1 MFHTFHTIDS
11 GISLTINDY
20 IYYKLCLLRTIVII
34 STYELLLLTSM
45 VAAIGFFTTI
55 IMIVATVRA
64 KKMGGQKNMT
74 KLGPVGNP
82 FTELVLRGRWP
93 LRLKDHTMQHR
104 EKKIYSI
111 SLETW
116 WAGVPNA
123 IILWNMA
130 WSVRFG
136 LELVLLIQPSI
147 PWLSESETVGVSIVG
162 IPNSWR
168 GYNGRSENKM
178 EDVGVLTMLQLT
190 EWSECLWGEASHY
203 KVGAWGAWFFGFRQ
217 RFRKARSQIHSL
229 QHSSKSCE
237 STCGGIRLRT
247 ALVSIIYGFVI

>member
-1 MFHTFHTIDS
+1 VLFHTFHTIDS

-104 EKKIYSI
+104 EKKHLQHFFRNMMSWGAQCDH
-111 SLETW
+111 SLKYGMVREVWTW
-116 WAGVPNA
+116 IGAFDPA
-123 IILWNMA
+123 FYPLA
-130 WSVRFG
+130 
-136 LELVLLIQPSI
+136 
-147 PWLSESETVGVSIVG
+147 VGV
-162 IPNSWR
+162 W
-168 GYNGRSENKM
+168 
-178 EDVGVLTMLQLT
+178 D
-190 EWSECLWGEASHY
+190 
-203 KVGAWGAWFFGFRQ
+203 
-217 RFRKARSQIHSL
+217 
-229 QHSSKSCE
+229 
-237 STCGGIRLRT
+237 CGGFH
-247 ALVSIIYGFVI
+247 SGDSQ